1 MARTLT
7 REEAEERAGLLEV
20 DGYDV
25 HLDLRDDDGFT
36 STTTVRFRC
45 RRPGAGTFLE
55 LDAEL
60 LSMTRGGEAVTP
72 EVTGNRIAL
81 RDLAAEEVV
90 TVTSRGRWSTTGEG
104 LQRSTDP
111 ADGRTYVFSQ
121 CFLDDAQ
128 QLVACFDQPDLKAHF
143 ALTVDAPEDWVVLST
158 TGATTTAPGRHVFD
172 PTPPLPTYL
181 LCLAAGP
188 WHGASE
194 VVDGIELSVWC
205 RQSVADALPAGEL
218 LELTAAAMAF
228 QQQVFGRAHPFGD
241 RYAQVFV
248 PDFIGGAM
256 ENPAMVT
263 FSEERFLPRGRT
275 TDSLRRGRG
284 MVIAHELAHM
294 WFGDLVTMR
303 WWDDLWLNEAFA
315 EMLGFHTVDRAL
327 PFEGAWDEFGIL
339 EKAWGYRTDAY
350 PTTHPVT
357 GDVTDTRAALHNFD
371 GISYAKGAAVLRQL
385 MAWLG
390 EDAFFAGVR
399 DYVERHAWGSTSLD
413 DLLAALERASGRDLG
428 AWADAWLR
436 TTGFDVLRVEDGA
449 VVRTGDE
456 RRPHRTGV
464 AAYDEVGGRLVL
476 RDAFEVDVVGG
487 RTEVP
492 GLAPADLVLP
502 NHRDLT
508 YAAVRFDARSLAS
521 LHRGLGTL
529 AEPLDRVV
537 AWGGLWDSCREAE
550 LPAATFVDA
559 VAAHLG
565 AESDPGLVEALLQQ
579 ARTAATLWSADP
591 QVAGRLHARLLEL
604 LAGAEPGGDVQL
616 LLLKAAADTAAP
628 GDLLLGWLDGGALPD
643 GVALDADLRWHLL
656 AAAAAVGAVDAA
668 RVDAALAADRTDAG
682 ARGAGRARAA
692 LPDAAAKERVWQELV
707 HDPAVSAPRVRTVSL
722 GFWQPGQDP
731 SPWVDRFFA
740 EVPAVFA
747 ERSAAV
753 GPAVVR
759 GLYPRTVVDAGVVAR
774 TDALLDGELPASLRR
789 CLLEVAD
796 DLRRAVRARAAG

>member
-1 MARTLT
+1 MRTPLT
-7 REEAEERAGLLEV
+7 REEAVARAALLEV
-20 DGYDV
+20 DSYDL
-25 HLDLRDDDGFT
+25 HLDLREEDGFT

-45 RRPGAGTFLE
+45 TTPGASTFLE
-55 LDAEL
+55 LDADL
-60 LSMTRGGEAVTP
+60 VSFTRNGAAQHP
-72 EVTGNRIAL
+72 RRDGNRIAL
-81 RDLAAEEVV
+81 DGLAETEELVV
-90 TVTSRGRWSTTGEG
+90 VSRGRWSTTGEG

-111 ADGRTYVFSQ
+111 SDGRTYVFSQ

-128 QLVACFDQPDLKAHF
+128 QLLACFDQPDLKAPF
-143 ALTVDAPEDWVVLST
+143 GLTVDAPEDWVVLST
-158 TGATTTAPGRHVFD
+158 TRAETPHPGRHEFAE
-172 PTPPLPTYL
+172 TPPLPTYL

-188 WHGASE
+188 WHGVSR

-205 RQSVADALPAGEL
+205 RQSVADLLPADEL
-218 LELTAAAMAF
+218 IGLTAAAMAF
-228 QQQVFGRAHPFGD
+228 QQQVFGRPHPFGE

-315 EMLGFHTVDRAL
+315 EMLGFHTTDRAM
-327 PFEGAWDEFGIL
+327 PFDGAWDEFGIL

-357 GDVTDTRAALHNFD
+357 GDVADTGAALSNFD

-390 EDAFFAGVR
+390 EDVFFAGVR
-399 DYVERHAWGSTSLD
+399 DYVERHAWGSSTLA

-449 VVRTGDE
+449 VVRTGDQ

-464 AAYDEVGGRLVL
+464 AAYDEVDGRLVL
-476 RDAFEVDVVGG
+476 RDAFEVDVVGA

-492 GLAPADLVLP
+492 GLRPADLVLP

-508 YAAVRFDARSLAS
+508 YCAVRFDDRSLAS
-521 LHRGLGTL
+521 LRRSLGTL
-529 AEPLDRVV
+529 ADPLDRVV
-537 AWGGLWDSCREAE
+537 AGGGLWDSCREAE
-550 LPAATFVDA
+550 LPAPVFVEA
-559 VAAHLG
+559 VGEHLA
-565 AESDPGLVEALLQQ
+565 AESDAGLVQALLDQ

-591 QVAGRLHARLLEL
+591 AVAEGLHARLLEL
-604 LAGAEPGGDVQL
+604 VAAADPGGDVQL
-616 LLLKAAADTAAP
+616 LLVKAAADTATSAEP
-628 GDLLLGWLDGGALPD
+628 LVGWLDRGELPD
-643 GVALDADLRWHLL
+643 GLALDADLRWHLL
-656 AAAAAVGAVDAA
+656 AAAAAVGAVDES
-668 RVDAALAADRTDAG
+668 RIDTELEADRTDGG

-692 LPDAAAKERVWQELV
+692 LPDQAAKERVWQELV
-707 HDPAVSAPRVRTVSL
+707 HDPAVSAPRVRTVAL
-722 GFWQPGQDP
+722 GFWQPRQEM
-731 SPWVDRFFA
+731 SAWVDRYLA
-740 EVPAVFA
+740 EVPDVVAQ
-747 ERSAAV
+747 RSPAV
-753 GPAVVR
+753 GPTLAR
-759 GLYPRTVVDAGVVAR
+759 GLFPRTVVDADVLAR
-774 TDALLDGELPASLRR
+774 TDALLATSLPGPLRR
-789 CLLEVAD
+789 VLLEAAD
-796 DLRRAVRARAAG
+796 DLRRAVRARALR